1 MSQEVTDYIEAINEP
16 WKKELSV
23 QLRELVHQA
32 IPDVQE
38 RIQYKKPHFLKEG
51 KYAAV
56 ISISKDAVSFTIFN
70 TTELELPEN
79 MFDGPAERK
88 TVKLKN
94 GSTIDTDQLASWVS
108 QAASTL

>member
-1 MSQEVTDYIEAINEP
+1 MNPEVTDYIEAINEP

-88 TVKLKN
+88 TVKFKN
-94 GSTIDTDQLASWVS
+94 GSAFDADQLASWVS
-108 QAASTL
+108 QASSTL